1 MERRVNGEGTQI
13 KKHAKGGYYKA
24 ITLDGKRKFI
34 YGSTKAVVA
43 EKEKQVRKEFD
54 EGVTGEP
61 ILLKDFLKRW
71 LDDTMR
77 GSVRPSTWDRYER
90 ITRVHITPDLGR
102 VKVKNLKP
110 QQVQALYSKKLDQG
124 LSARS
129 VQYLHRTLSKA
140 LKQAVGW
147 GYVARNVCDSVTP
160 PKPKTKEFTPL
171 SPDQVGILIAATD
184 NARDRAL
191 ILMAVTTGMR
201 QGEILALRWSDI
213 GLKEK
218 IVRVRRSLSITTE
231 GVSFVPPK
239 SAKGKRSIGLTSST
253 VGVLKDHRSE
263 EGDPGAEALVFGTR
277 CGTPWAPQNLV
288 RRSFKPLLKR
298 AGLPDI
304 RFHDLRHTCA
314 TLLFSRNVHPK
325 VVQEM
330 LGHSTISLTLD
341 TYSHYVPSLGEGA
354 TLAMEEMVTVGPDH
368 NDFHNDPVGYGPVE
382 DPTVLIESSPVGRD
396 LSF

>member
-34 YGSTKAVVA
+34 YGKTKAVVA
-43 EKEKQVRKEFD
+43 EKEKEVRKEFD

-61 ILLKDFLKRW
+61 ITLGDFMKRW
-71 LDDTMR
+71 LDD
-77 GSVRPSTWDRYER
+77 SVRSSVRRSTWDRYER
-90 ITRVHITPDLGR
+90 ITRVHITPELGR
-102 VKVKNLKP
+102 TKVKNLKP
-110 QQVQALYSKKLDQG
+110 LQVQSLYSKKLLDQG
-124 LSARS
+124 LSPRS
-129 VQYLHRTLSKA
+129 VQYIHRTLSKA
-140 LKQAVGW
+140 LREAVGW

-171 SPDQVGILIAATD
+171 SPDQVGILLAATD
-184 NARDRAL
+184 NLRDRAL

-201 QGEILALRWSDI
+201 QGELLGLRWGDI
-213 GLKEK
+213 DLKEK
-218 IVRVRRSLSITTE
+218 VVRVRRSLSITTE

-239 SAKGKRSIGLTSST
+239 SAKGKRSIGLTTST
-253 VGVLKDHRSE
+253 VTVLEAHRGE
-263 EGDPGAEALVFGTR
+263 EDDDEALVFGTR

-341 TYSHYVPSLGEGA
+341 TYSHYVPSLGEKA
-354 TLAMEEMVTVGPDH
+354 TLAMEEMVTVGEIH
-368 NDFHNDPVGYGPVE
+368 NDFHNIPVEHGPVE
-382 DPTVLIESSPVGRD
+382 DPTGLVESSPVGRD